1 MPGLENSRTLDSD
14 LQKLNKM
21 FGRLSSLICCSLS
34 LLLAVSCEN
43 DSPDNR
49 LALTGRW
56 ELTKGFRNKRETGTL
71 GGTYFLFR
79 EDGKMQT
86 NLPIGPEEPMDFT
99 LSKNEIRQ
107 KSTPPVRYQIQNLS
121 DSMLVLSFELR
132 GMQFEMHFRKSTD
145 VAPDSLPVFPEQNDS
160 VSPQAPPPSGSLQ

>member
-1 MPGLENSRTLDSD
+1 
-14 LQKLNKM
+14 M
-21 FGRLSSLICCSLS
+21 FGRLSSLLCCGLT
-34 LLLAVSCEN
+34 LLAVSCEN

-132 GMQFEMHFRKSTD
+132 GMQFEMHFRKANAVSPD
-145 VAPDSLPVFPEQNDS
+145 APQPVTEQNDS
-160 VSPQAPPPSGSLQ
+160 VVPPQAPPPSDTLQE